1 MQKNFNTFEKIIL
14 LLISIL
20 FVMGMITIVMVKIKI
35 LLKK

>member
-1 MQKNFNTFEKIIL
+1 MQKNFNPFEKIIL